1 MTHMKWGEPDP
12 FWEYRGN
19 GLFDTRTTRRTST
32 GPSTMTDYQIGE
44 PMEDRE
50 KDFYVETYEQ
60 INRELVRVYEHMIEM
75 KSHLVAI
82 HIMIATISLLV
93 MVAFIFIYIVSRQ

>member
-12 FWEYRGN
+12 FWEYRKD

-44 PMEDRE
+44 PMDDRE
-50 KDFYVETYEQ
+50 RASFVEVYGK
-60 INRELVRVYEHMIEM
+60 IAELR
-75 KSHLVAI
+75 SQLVVI
-82 HIMIATISLLV
+82 HIMISTLTLLIL
-93 MVAFIFIYIVSRQ
+93 VAFIFIFVMSRI